1 MLAAY
6 NIRFVDACRKMRIF
20 YKKDRETGL
29 RVYLLDGI
37 ASPFLLGRAVYLAPW
52 MTGERIRLRYMILH
66 EYCHY
71 RQGDTVTHFSFR
83 ESWSGLELRTRAEIR
98 SCISVMWRM
107 VLPLS
112 RRFCMREGA

>member
-37 ASPFLLGRAVYLAPW
+37 ASPFLLGRAVYLAPGVVRRDCELSCDERVIAVI
-52 MTGERIRLRYMILH
+52 GE
-66 EYCHY
+66 E
-71 RQGDTVTHFSFR
+71 
-83 ESWSGLELRTRAEIR
+83 ERAEYGKTLLAMNKIR
-98 SCISVMWRM
+98 ELGISDLGMNQVT
-107 VLPLS
+107 
-112 RRFCMREGA
+112 AN

>member
-37 ASPFLLGRAVYLAPW
+37 ASPFLLGRAVYLAPGVVRRDCELSCDERVIAVI
-52 MTGERIRLRYMILH
+52 GE
-66 EYCHY
+66 E
-71 RQGDTVTHFSFR
+71 
-83 ESWSGLELRTRAEIR
+83 EERAEYGKTLLAMNKIR
-98 SCISVMWRM
+98 ELGISDLGMNQVT
-107 VLPLS
+107 
-112 RRFCMREGA
+112 AN